1 MLQHLTAR
9 DSLLVLA
16 DESMSVRSHAV
27 PVWQIPGFYIDKEG
41 HQTAKRLMERDAQ
54 AAYATAIA
62 YQLTGKAGYA
72 DKAAELID
80 GWASVNVGFS
90 DNDGPLVSAYIGS
103 GLIRAARRIRAYEGW
118 NADQRDRFVRWTTT
132 VCLPAWDGI
141 PGRNNWWSWSLYAQL
156 CFYRF
161 LEDNE
166 AIRLE
171 AQQLKAHIDESL
183 DDSGFIPE
191 ETVRGANGMWYH
203 YFSLAPMTAAA
214 KIVADATG
222 EDLFRWVSPNGKSL
236 KKALDTLFFYVDGR
250 VEQWPFDKGQNMP
263 SRIAGDTW
271 PVELYEAMAL
281 VYGDPDY
288 VRFAAPHRP
297 VSGHKN
303 PSSGN
308 FQSYAWFYPELEG

>member
-9 DSLLVLA
+9 DSLLALA
-16 DESMSVRSHAV
+16 DDSMSARSNAV
-27 PVWQIPGFYIDKEG
+27 PIWQIPGFYIDKEG

-62 YQLTGKAGYA
+62 YQLTGRAGYA

-103 GLIRAARRIRAYEGW
+103 GLIQAARRIRAYEGW
-118 NADQRDRFVRWTTT
+118 NAEQRDRFVRWTTT

-156 CFYRF
+156 CLFRF

-171 AQQLKAHIDESL
+171 ARQLKAHIDESL
-183 DDSGFIPE
+183 DDS
-191 ETVRGANGMWYH
+191 
-203 YFSLAPMTAAA
+203 
-214 KIVADATG
+214 
-222 EDLFRWVSPNGKSL
+222 
-236 KKALDTLFFYVDGR
+236 
-250 VEQWPFDKGQNMP
+250 
-263 SRIAGDTW
+263 
-271 PVELYEAMAL
+271 
-281 VYGDPDY
+281 
-288 VRFAAPHRP
+288 
-297 VSGHKN
+297 
-303 PSSGN
+303 
-308 FQSYAWFYPELEG
+308 